1 MVLLKYPKAT
11 AHQWQH
17 YQKLSAL
24 RQLSIE
30 KLGVENYHLNMG
42 EQVHQHLYAPL
53 SLNESPLEYRDQFET
68 RTGR

>member
-1 MVLLKYPKAT
+1 MNPQAT

-17 YQKLSAL
+17 YQNAYAAL
-24 RQLSIE
+24 RQLSIQ

-42 EQVHQHLYAPL
+42 EQVINTFMRRQFKQ
-53 SLNESPLEYRDQFET
+53 SPLEYRDLFQT